1 MFDVATNR
9 KKRAGWRPCETRQR
23 EPPSSLYPPVA
34 TLQENMLVWG
44 RVGGS
49 GNTLKI
55 VEHPFLSSHH
65 VSALIQCFPSGG

>member
-34 TLQENMLVWG
+34 TLQDNMLVWG
-44 RVGGS
+44 RVGGFW
-49 GNTLKI
+49 K
-55 VEHPFLSSHH
+55 HFKD
-65 VSALIQCFPSGG
+65 C